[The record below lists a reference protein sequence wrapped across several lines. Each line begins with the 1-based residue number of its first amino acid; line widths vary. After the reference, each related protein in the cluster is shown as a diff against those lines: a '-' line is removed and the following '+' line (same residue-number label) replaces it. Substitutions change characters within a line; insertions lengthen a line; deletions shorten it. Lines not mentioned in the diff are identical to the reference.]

1 MTNTSSEYLW
11 TSTRLV
17 STTTPPSV
25 RRPVTEVSQPRNA
38 SDHKLAKLERPLR
51 SKLAHPDQ
59 SINWRSDKTF
69 LTQSTDDCLPA

>member
-11 TSTRLV
+11 TNTKLD
-17 STTTPPSV
+17 STTKPQSV
-25 RRPVTEVSQPRNA
+25 HKPVTEASLPHNA

-59 SINWRSDKTF
+59 SIDWRSNKTF